1 MKEYTPKERVLAS
14 LQFKQPDRIPL
25 DIGGIN
31 NTTMHRKIEKKL
43 KEYLGINGTESQ
55 MKAFNQQVVIP
66 DERIL
71 QHFGVDT
78 RTIYISEATP
88 WEKQPDG
95 TYIDQWGL
103 GYSLN
108 PDGNFYNFCSH
119 PLSSAS
125 TIEDIERYEFPD
137 PRSEIRLEGLEER
150 AKALKDYCLI
160 LEGLR
165 EPVFGSSSWI
175 RGHSQFYMD
184 LAGDEGLATAFLDR
198 MLDFQLEITSFVLER
213 LGQYLDIVKVGD
225 DLGTQSNLIISPR
238 TYRKFIKPRQAILYK
253 HIKEKGHCKLLLHS
267 CGAIRKIIPDLI
279 EIGVDALNPVQITAK
294 DMEPASLKREFG
306 DKITFWGGGVDT
318 QHVLPT
324 GTPKE
329 VHAEVK
335 KNLEIFKD
343 GGGYVFAQVHNI
355 MPEVPVENVV
365 AMYEAYQEFASY

>member
-1 MKEYTPKERVLAS
+1 MSGYRSKERVLKS
-14 LQFKQPDRIPL
+14 LNFDEPDRVPL

-31 NTTMHRKIEKKL
+31 NTTMHINIEKKL
-43 KEYLGINGTESQ
+43 KEFLRINGGESQ

-66 DERIL
+66 DEQIL
-71 QHFGVDT
+71 QHFGADT

-88 WEKQPDG
+88 WEKQADG
-95 TYIDQWGL
+95 SYIDQWGL
-103 GYSLN
+103 GYAQN

-125 TIEDIERYEFPD
+125 TIEDIEGYAFPD

-150 AKALKDYCLI
+150 AKALKDYCLV

-165 EPVFGSSSWI
+165 EPVFGTSSWI
-175 RGHSQFYMD
+175 RGYSQFYMD

-198 MLDFQLEITSFVLER
+198 MLDFQMELTSFLLER
-213 LGQYLDIVKVGD
+213 LGPYLDVVKVGD

-238 TYRKFIKPRQAILYK
+238 TYRKFIKPRQEILYQ
-253 HIKEKGHCKLLLHS
+253 HIKEKGNCKLLLHS

-294 DMEPASLKREFG
+294 DMEPASLKKEFG
-306 DKITFWGGGVDT
+306 DKISFWGGGIDT
-318 QHVLPT
+318 QEVLPR
-324 GTPKE
+324 GAPKDVREE
-329 VHAEVK
+329 VRRNME
-335 KNLEIFKD
+335 LFKD

-355 MPEVPVENVV
+355 MPEVPIENVV